1 MFFLFL
7 NDPGYSLRMSG
18 HFFLSDVRGKENSGS
33 QALGVCSRKRER
45 RAVYVRSF

>member
-18 HFFLSDVRGKENSGS
+18 HFFLSDVRGKGNSGS
-33 QALGVCSRKRER
+33 QALGMCSPKRER

>member
-7 NDPGYSLRMSG
+7 NYRGYRLRMRG
-18 HFFLSDVRGKENSGS
+18 HFFLSDVRSKGNSGP